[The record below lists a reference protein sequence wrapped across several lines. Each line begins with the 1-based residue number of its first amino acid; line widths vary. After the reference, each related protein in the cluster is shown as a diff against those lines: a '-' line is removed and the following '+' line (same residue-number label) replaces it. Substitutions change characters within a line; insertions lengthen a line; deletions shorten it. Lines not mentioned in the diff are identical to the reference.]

1 MLDLEKSEEP
11 LANTDSCQLI
21 CNGYIISGRLRAR
34 MLDSGK
40 EQEYGPR
47 DTFYITADYGEFVIE
62 NDTATTAET
71 QVPALIRHLR

>member
-1 MLDLEKSEEP
+1 MLDFEKSEEP

-40 EQEYGPR
+40 GEEYGPR
-47 DTFYITADYGEFVIE
+47 DTFYIAADYGGFVIE

-71 QVPALIRHLR
+71 KSPP